1 MRAGDQS
8 SRTFRSLLLMG
19 VGACLMSAG
28 VARAQEAAP
37 PQPDDGLDD
46 RALYLDAAEVARV
59 GDRLEA
65 SRDAGDR
72 LYARFQNH
80 ALRTRRLTYDLASG
94 IATARGEVE
103 LTAPDGTTVFA
114 DYLELTEGAQ
124 TGLAVNFATRL
135 QDGSSLMAA
144 TAVRRSE
151 TINEL
156 NYAIFTPCPICD
168 EEGRPK
174 EPTISIQAQRV
185 VQDEGLRA
193 VLYRNAVF
201 KVKGVPVLFL
211 PVFAHPDPTVERASG
226 FLVPEIGF
234 DRERGLSWEQP
245 YLIVVSPSE
254 DWLISPQFN
263 TEVEPLLNLQWRR
276 RFADGTVMARGGYT
290 YARNFG
296 DFDLDDDGVDDPPQS
311 AERKHRSYLL
321 ASGAFDPAGPWRWG
335 FTAERT
341 SDKTLFDRYDV
352 RDPYADNGLYH
363 GDERRLIS
371 QVYAERQTGRS
382 YLSFAAFDIQSL
394 RVTRFEETA
403 PGLNEFERDGA
414 LPVAAPIVEGRW
426 EPGRLVFGGR
436 LRFTGSAA
444 ALYRDEFVGAPVL
457 RPEALPVGP
466 APSEGVDSRRATG
479 RVEWRRSLITPA
491 GVRWEP
497 FLDGRVDVYS
507 IAQLPAPGLEGEET
521 VARGRA
527 TAGIDVS
534 WPLIRPLAGG
544 ADLVLE
550 PMAQI
555 SASTDADL
563 DSRIPN
569 EDSQGLD
576 LDESS
581 LFRVDRFP
589 GEDLYEGGIRVTG
602 GARATLR
609 WDDDRRAS
617 LFVGRSWRSEAE
629 PGLLTASADDPTVLY
644 DATGLADR
652 TSDWVV
658 QGTFEPHD
666 GVRAWGR
673 ATIDDSGD
681 VRRAEAAVE
690 GRWGRRNAGSVI
702 YVMDDSNP
710 LAGPLNRNYAFV
722 EGSAQQ
728 FVVGNWGISGAGVYD
743 LDRDLF
749 VRSEV
754 GLLFDDDCVRFEIG
768 WRRDN
773 TRVRPSGASE
783 GAYVRLTLATFGGTR

>member
-1 MRAGDQS
+1 MRVGGPPF
-8 SRTFRSLLLMG
+8 RTFRSLLLMG
-19 VGACLMSAG
+19 VGACLVSAG
-28 VARAQEAAP
+28 AAWAQDAAP
-37 PQPDDGLDD
+37 AQPDDGLDD

-65 SRDAGDR
+65 SRDVGDR

-94 IATARGEVE
+94 VATARGEVE

-151 TINEL
+151 TVNEL

-276 RFADGTVMARGGYT
+276 RFADGTVVARGGYT

-321 ASGAFDPAGPWRWG
+321 AYGAFDPAGPWRWG

-371 QVYAERQTGRS
+371 QVYAERQTERS

-403 PGLNEFERDGA
+403 PGLNEFESDGA
-414 LPVAAPIVEGRW
+414 LPVAAPIVEARW
-426 EPGRLVFGGR
+426 EPGQAVFGGR
-436 LRFTGSAA
+436 LRLSGSAA
-444 ALYRDEFVGAPVL
+444 ALYRDEYVGAPVL
-457 RPEALPVGP
+457 RSEVLPVGP
-466 APSEGVDSRRATG
+466 APSDGVDSRRATG
-479 RVEWRRSLITPA
+479 RVEWRRTVITPA

-521 VARGRA
+521 VTRGRA

-534 WPLIRPLAGG
+534 WPLIRPLSG
-544 ADLVLE
+544 AAHLVLE
-550 PMAQI
+550 PMAQV
-555 SASTDADL
+555 SASTEADL
-563 DSRIPN
+563 DPRIPN
-569 EDSQGLD
+569 EDSQSLD

-581 LFRVDRFP
+581 LFRIDRFP
-589 GEDLYEGGIRVTG
+589 GEDLYEGGLRVTG
-602 GARATLR
+602 GARATLL
-609 WDDDRRAS
+609 WGDDRRAS
-617 LFVGRSWRSEAE
+617 LFLGRSWRSDAE
-629 PGLLTASADDPTVLY
+629 PGLLTASADDPSTLF

-652 TSDWVV
+652 ASDWVV
-658 QGTFEPHD
+658 QGDFEPHD
-666 GVRAWGR
+666 GLRAWAR
-673 ATIDDSGD
+673 ATLDDSGE

-710 LAGPLNRNYAFV
+710 VDGPLNRNYAFV
-722 EGSAQQ
+722 EGAAQQ
-728 FVVGNWGISGAGVYD
+728 FVIGDWGVAAAGVYD

-754 GLLFDDDCVRFEIG
+754 GLLFDDDCLRFEIG